1 MLIIV
6 FGLERFHQYAYG
18 RHVTIEIDH
27 KPLGSITRKHLMNAP
42 PRLMR
47 ILLRKQKYDFT
58 MKYVPGKDIPI
69 ADGLSYYY
77 SSYTIIRKL
86 SSTTSG
92 AIVSKLKLIFSEFG
106 IPNIFISDNARQC
119 DSAEFRKF
127 ETEYDFKHETSSSR
141 YPQFNGKAERYV
153 GVVKKTLPK
162 AYEAREDPRHRFALS
177 SYDSH

>member
-69 ADGLSYYY
+69 ADGLSCIPIHVGEIPDINV
-77 SSYTIIRKL
+77 TIHGIAGVSESRL
-86 SSTTSG
+86 ENFSNMTICDEILQVDGHSTE
-92 AIVSKLKLIFSEFG
+92 I
-106 IPNIFISDNARQC
+106 NDQ
-119 DSAEFRKF
+119 
-127 ETEYDFKHETSSSR
+127 
-141 YPQFNGKAERYV
+141 
-153 GVVKKTLPK
+153 KT
-162 AYEAREDPRHRFALS
+162 
-177 SYDSH
+177 